1 MLAWRIIWIP
11 LSLNRYNIVLD
22 KQKAPRIINR
32 GAFLLIFKDLKSLE
46 ILSVVFCFLAAHLEE
61 TG

>member
-11 LSLNRYNIVLD
+11 LSLNRNDIVLD

-32 GAFLLIFKDLKSLE
+32 GAFSLIFKDLKTLE
-46 ILSVVFCFLAAHLEE
+46 F
-61 TG
+61 